1 MQRQYRLIA
10 RNFKI
15 LKKAIDKLLQVGYN
29 NFCVT

>member
-10 RNFKI
+10 RIFKI
-15 LKKAIDKLLQVGYN
+15 LKKAIDKLLQFGYN